1 MLTLNFKFLFP
12 NYGGTTHLFLDYI
25 YNFKNVA
32 KYYAHDFND
41 FNIELIQEV
50 LSGYK
55 NRVKVV
61 EVLRRQNLSL
71 GNRYA
76 SENIDLFEKENTLA
90 VVTGQ
95 QVGLFTGPVYTIY
108 KIISAI
114 KLSSA
119 LAEKFPEY
127 NFVPV
132 FYLEGEDHDFFEANN
147 AKIFNSNNELVK
159 IEFIP
164 EHSPKENYGPV
175 GALKFDKKI
184 KDVLN
189 KLEFELQDS
198 EFKSEIMSLLRYS
211 YDEGVNFTEAFVK
224 FCAEIFKDFG
234 LIFLNPNDPELKQ
247 LLVPIFSKEI
257 EEHPKLA
264 GLIIDVSAELER
276 KYHAQVKPRPLN
288 LFLIYK
294 DGRFPIEPDEQEG
307 MFKLK
312 GIRFKFSKGELINI
326 LETSPQLLSP
336 NVVLRPVCQDVLL
349 PTVAYVAGP
358 SEIAYFAQI
367 KPAYEYFN
375 ILMPIIFPRISATLI
390 EPKVR
395 RIIEKYEIDIREVYT
410 DFNSLAKRII
420 LANSEVDIKGFFD
433 SVRSRLGSLL
443 DEVKVFVAGVEPS
456 LVGAVENS
464 SEKIFY
470 HINNIY
476 EKTLSASQRKNE
488 VISQQIQKLKLNL
501 LPEDELQERV
511 LNITYFLN
519 KYGLGLMGKLFD
531 ELEVFEFNHQF
542 VYL

>member
-1 MLTLNFKFLFP
+1 
-12 NYGGTTHLFLDYI
+12 
-25 YNFKNVA
+25 
-32 KYYAHDFND
+32 
-41 FNIELIQEV
+41 
-50 LSGYK
+50 
-55 NRVKVV
+55 
-61 EVLRRQNLSL
+61 
-71 GNRYA
+71 
-76 SENIDLFEKENTLA
+76 
-90 VVTGQ
+90 
-95 QVGLFTGPVYTIY
+95 
-108 KIISAI
+108 
-114 KLSSA
+114 LSSA

-189 KLEFELQDS
+189 KLESELQDS

-247 LLVPIFSKEI
+247 LLVPIFRKEI

-375 ILMPIIFPRISATLI
+375 IPMPIIFPRISATLI

>member
-1 MLTLNFKFLFP
+1 MRTLNFKFLFP
-12 NYGGTTHLFLDYI
+12 NYGGTTQLFLDYI

-32 KYYAHDFND
+32 RYYAHDFND
-41 FNIELIQEV
+41 FNIGLIQNV
-50 LSGYK
+50 LAGYK
-55 NRVKVV
+55 NRNKVA
-61 EVLRRQNLSL
+61 EILRRQNLSL

-76 SENIDLFEKENTLA
+76 GENIDLFEKENTLA

-164 EHSPKENYGPV
+164 EHIPKENYGPV

-189 KLEFELQDS
+189 KIESELQDS
-198 EFKSEIMSLLRYS
+198 EFKSEIMNLLRYA
-211 YDEGVNFTEAFVK
+211 YDEGVNFTEAFVR
-224 FCAEIFKDFG
+224 FCSELFKDFG
-234 LIFLNPNDPELKQ
+234 LIFLDPSDPELKQ
-247 LLVPIFSKEI
+247 LLLPIFRKEI

-326 LETSPQLLSP
+326 LETNPQLLSP
-336 NVVLRPVCQDVLL
+336 NVVLRPICQDTLL

-358 SEIAYFAQI
+358 SEIAYFAQF
-367 KPAYEYFN
+367 KPAYDYFN
-375 ILMPIIFPRISATLI
+375 IQMPVIFPRISATLI
-390 EPKVR
+390 EPKVKK
-395 RIIEKYEIDIREVYT
+395 ILDKYQIDIREVYT
-410 DFNSLAKRII
+410 DFQSLAKKII
-420 LANSEVDIKGFFD
+420 LSNSEVDIQGFFD
-433 SVRSRLGSLL
+433 SVKSQFELL
-443 DEVKVFVAGVEPS
+443 LEGIKSFVSGIDPS
-456 LVGAVENS
+456 LSDAVTNS
-464 SEKIFY
+464 SGKILY
-470 HINNIY
+470 HINSIY
-476 EKTLSASQRKNE
+476 EKALSASQRKNE
-488 VISQQIQKLKLNL
+488 IANQQIQKLKLNL

-519 KYGLGLMGKLFD
+519 KYSFGLISKLFD
-531 ELEVFEFNHQF
+531 ELEIFEFNHQF

>member
-12 NYGGTTHLFLDYI
+12 SYGGTTHLFLDYI

-32 KYYAHDFND
+32 KYYARDFND
-41 FNIELIQEV
+41 FSIELIQEI
-50 LSGYK
+50 LAGYK
-55 NRVKVV
+55 NRGEVAQ
-61 EVLRRQNLSL
+61 VLRRQNLSF

-76 SENIDLFEKENTLA
+76 DENIKLFEKENTLA

-132 FYLEGEDHDFFEANN
+132 FYLEGEDHDFFEANH
-147 AKIFNSNNELVK
+147 AKVFNSNNELVK

-189 KLEFELQDS
+189 KLESELQDS
-198 EFKSEIMSLLRYS
+198 EFKGELMNLIRSA
-211 YDEGVNFTEAFVK
+211 YDEGINFTEAFVK
-224 FCAEIFKDFG
+224 FCAELFKDFG
-234 LIFLNPNDPELKQ
+234 LIFLNPSDPELKQ
-247 LLVPIFSKEI
+247 LLVPIFRKEI

-264 GLIIDVSAELER
+264 ELIIDVSADLEN
-276 KYHAQVKPRPLN
+276 KYHAQAKPRPLN

-294 DGRFPIEPDEQEG
+294 GGRFPIEPDEQEG
-307 MFKLK
+307 IFKLK
-312 GIRFKFSKGELINI
+312 GVRFKFSKGELINI

-336 NVVLRPVCQDVLL
+336 NVVLRPICQDVLL
-349 PTVAYVAGP
+349 PTFAYIAGP

-375 ILMPIIFPRISATLI
+375 IPMPIIFPRISATLI
-390 EPKVR
+390 EPKVKK
-395 RIIEKYEIDIREVYT
+395 ILEKYGIDIREVYT

-420 LANSEVDIKGFFD
+420 LANSDVDIQGFFD
-433 SVRSRLGSLL
+433 SVRSKLSSLL
-443 DEVKVFVAGVEPS
+443 DEVKSFVSGIDPS
-456 LVGAVENS
+456 LSGAVENS
-464 SEKIFY
+464 SGKIFY
-470 HINNIY
+470 HIDNIY
-476 EKTLSASQRKNE
+476 EKTLTASQRKNE
-488 VISQQIQKLKLNL
+488 IISQQIQKLKLNL
-501 LPEDELQERV
+501 LPEDELQERI

-519 KYGLGLMGKLFD
+519 KYGFQLIGKLFD
-531 ELEVFEFNHQF
+531 ELEIFEFNHQF

>member
-1 MLTLNFKFLFP
+1 
-12 NYGGTTHLFLDYI
+12 
-25 YNFKNVA
+25 
-32 KYYAHDFND
+32 
-41 FNIELIQEV
+41 
-50 LSGYK
+50 
-55 NRVKVV
+55 
-61 EVLRRQNLSL
+61 
-71 GNRYA
+71 
-76 SENIDLFEKENTLA
+76 
-90 VVTGQ
+90 
-95 QVGLFTGPVYTIY
+95 
-108 KIISAI
+108 
-114 KLSSA
+114 
-119 LAEKFPEY
+119 
-127 NFVPV
+127 
-132 FYLEGEDHDFFEANN
+132 
-147 AKIFNSNNELVK
+147 
-159 IEFIP
+159 
-164 EHSPKENYGPV
+164 
-175 GALKFDKKI
+175 
-184 KDVLN
+184 
-189 KLEFELQDS
+189 
-198 EFKSEIMSLLRYS
+198 
-211 YDEGVNFTEAFVK
+211 
-224 FCAEIFKDFG
+224 
-234 LIFLNPNDPELKQ
+234 
-247 LLVPIFSKEI
+247 
-257 EEHPKLA
+257 
-264 GLIIDVSAELER
+264 
-276 KYHAQVKPRPLN
+276 
-288 LFLIYK
+288 LIYK

-375 ILMPIIFPRISATLI
+375 IPMPIIFPRISATLI

>member
-1 MLTLNFKFLFP
+1 
-12 NYGGTTHLFLDYI
+12 
-25 YNFKNVA
+25 
-32 KYYAHDFND
+32 
-41 FNIELIQEV
+41 
-50 LSGYK
+50 
-55 NRVKVV
+55 
-61 EVLRRQNLSL
+61 
-71 GNRYA
+71 
-76 SENIDLFEKENTLA
+76 
-90 VVTGQ
+90 
-95 QVGLFTGPVYTIY
+95 
-108 KIISAI
+108 
-114 KLSSA
+114 
-119 LAEKFPEY
+119 
-127 NFVPV
+127 
-132 FYLEGEDHDFFEANN
+132 
-147 AKIFNSNNELVK
+147 
-159 IEFIP
+159 
-164 EHSPKENYGPV
+164 
-175 GALKFDKKI
+175 
-184 KDVLN
+184 
-189 KLEFELQDS
+189 
-198 EFKSEIMSLLRYS
+198 
-211 YDEGVNFTEAFVK
+211 
-224 FCAEIFKDFG
+224 
-234 LIFLNPNDPELKQ
+234 LKQ
-247 LLVPIFSKEI
+247 LLVPIFRKEI

-375 ILMPIIFPRISATLI
+375 IPMPIIFPRISATLI